1 MLFLLAAVVATS
13 CVRDEDLALLKQ
25 PIHVQGEVDPHL
37 GVPVAE
43 GQMTLSDVLTMLS
56 STYTGLVDPDSNT
69 ITIHYESSL
78 RDSIMAGSLITTP
91 SMAAKGTLVSVDTSI
106 GYSVNINLFDDVAL
120 QNIVD
125 GNIDIN
131 HLYVNLHVG
140 LLAKCGT
147 NVSDGMKDT
156 INNSVTAV
164 FDNLIVRYED
174 HNGVLHTKTNID
186 MTPSI
191 VMFDSIVDN
200 YKEFRVVADLAD
212 IVNSMPRRIDAAI
225 RFRFDVDENIFNISD
240 INYFNQLMD
249 SIKLTKLIYDADL
262 NVEFPFDIHIGNLPY
277 SFTLDLGENGL
288 ANIDFDS
295 LTAALGE
302 DLEIGLKESEL
313 NLRFV
318 NGIPMNI
325 KIATWMLDENNLPV
339 GAPLI
344 ADTTIAASG
353 TIDAGDNTREA
364 DPANPTATTV
374 SMKLDRDLLDRMK
387 RTRHLR
393 FDMALFTGDG
403 HVKVSKTDY
412 LKVKAFVRLHPSL
425 GIDIP
430 VTNDGLL

>member
-1 MLFLLAAVVATS
+1 MLLFLLGAVAATS

-56 STYTGLVDPDSNT
+56 SSYTGLVNPDSNT

-78 RDSIMAGSLITTP
+78 RDSIMAGSLI
-91 SMAAKGTLVSVDTSI
+91 SMPGMTKGTLVSVDTNI
-106 GYSVNINLFDDVAL
+106 GYSVNINLFDEVSM

-131 HLYVNLHVG
+131 HLYVKLHVG

-147 NVSDGMKDT
+147 NVSDGMKDA
-156 INNSVTAV
+156 INNSVSAV
-164 FDNLIVRYED
+164 FDNLVVRYED
-174 HNGVLHTKTNID
+174 HNGVLHTETNVN

-200 YKEFRVVADLAD
+200 YKEFTVVADLAN
-212 IVNSMPRRIDAAI
+212 IVNSMPRRIDASI
-225 RFRFDVDENIFNISD
+225 RFRFDVDESIFNISD
-240 INYFNQLMD
+240 INYFNEIMD

-288 ANIDFDS
+288 ANLDFDS

-302 DLEIGLKESEL
+302 DLEFGLKESEL

-353 TIDAGDNTREA
+353 TIDVGDNTREA

-374 SMKLDRDLLDRMK
+374 TMKLDRDLLDRMK

-393 FDMALFTGDG
+393 FDMTLYTGDG
-403 HVKVSKTDY
+403 HVKIRKTDY
-412 LKVKAFVRLHPSL
+412 LKVKAFVKLHPSL

-430 VTNDGLL
+430 VVDDGLL